1 MIECTTLY
9 QKKKKLP
16 KERLRL
22 RLSSYAVIV
31 NDGKVL
37 LLDLRSTGKYFLPGG
52 GVELGEKIE
61 DALAREVMEEVGIEV
76 DIIKFLGFKESFF
89 YYDPWDE
96 AYQNTSF
103 FYLCKARKFDLLDND
118 KILDEEVIDPKWISV
133 DNLKKEDFQVFGR
146 EIIEFLKI
154 NK

>member
-16 KERLRL
+16 KERLRF

-31 NDGKVL
+31 KDEKVL
-37 LLDLRSTGKYFLPGG
+37 LLELRSTGKYFLPGG

-61 DALAREVMEEVGIEV
+61 DALAREVGEEVGIEV

-96 AYQNTSF
+96 AYQNISF
-103 FYLCKARKFDLLDND
+103 FYLCEAKTFDLLDNN
-118 KILDEEVIDPKWISV
+118 KILDEEVINPRWISIRS
-133 DNLKKEDFQVFGR
+133 LKEDNFQVFGR
-146 EIIEFLKI
+146 EIIEFLKV
-154 NK
+154 K